1 MKKLLLTGGK
11 GKLAQQIIKINN
23 HYEII
28 APAKEEMD
36 VSKYEQVYSY
46 LKQNCPDIVLH
57 AAAYTRPMRKHQE
70 NPDVSI
76 RSNIIGTSNVVLAC
90 MDLNIKLVYIS
101 TDYVYPGTTGNYKE
115 SDPISPYSGN
125 NDGITKYGWSK
136 LGGEAA
142 VRIYDNSLIL
152 RLCMSNKPFPHPKAA
167 IDIRKSYL
175 FEDDAA
181 KKVLKLINYNG
192 IINVGGPAQSVY
204 EFASK
209 HNPEIKK
216 LKASDIRDVK
226 IAPDTTMD
234 ISKMEHLLAEG

>member
-1 MKKLLLTGGK
+1 MKKLLITGGK
-11 GKLAQQIIKINN
+11 GKLAQQIIKNN
-23 HYEII
+23 DRYEIV
-28 APAKEEMD
+28 APSREDMD
-36 VSKYEQVYSY
+36 VSDYSQVYSY
-46 LKQNCPDIVLH
+46 FWRKRPDIVLH
-57 AAAYTRPMRKHQE
+57 AAAFTRPMRKHQD
-70 NPDVSI
+70 NPDISI
-76 RSNIIGTSNVVLAC
+76 KSNIIGTANVVLAC
-90 MDLNIKLVYIS
+90 MELDIKLVYIS
-101 TDYVYPGTTGNYKE
+101 TDYVYPGITGNYKE
-115 SDPISPYSGN
+115 SDPVSPYLGN
-125 NDGITKYGWSK
+125 NDGMTKYGWSK

-204 EFASK
+204 EFASR
-209 HNPEIKK
+209 HNPKIKK
-216 LKASDIRDVK
+216 LKASDIEDVK

-234 ISKMEHLLAEG
+234 ISKMKHLLAEG